1 VPDFRPELPAS
12 LGPYLEECDLILHAG
27 DVTGAAVLE
36 RLQNAAPVVAVLGNL
51 DGADV
56 ASWGAE
62 ETATVEVGGV
72 AVGMIHDAGRAAG
85 REERLRRRFPGARL
99 IVFGHS
105 HIPGIRTTDGVT
117 FVNPG
122 SPTWKRRAPHP
133 TIAVARL
140 ARGRIRVELVELPV
154 ERRPGAR

>member
-12 LGPYLEECDLILHAG
+12 LEPYLEGCDLILHAG

-56 ASWGAE
+56 ASWGAQ

-85 REERLRRRFPGARL
+85 REDRLRRRFSGARL

-105 HIPGIRTTDGVT
+105 HIPGIRTADGVT

-154 ERRPGAR
+154 ERRPGGR